1 MPLELRS
8 FLFAVSAILA
18 LVLFVPCIES
28 ILNLVRR
35 NSRQAVD
42 ADAVNLQPLAT
53 SSRVKSATGFSR
65 EIA

>member
-35 NSRQAVD
+35 NSRQPPSM
-42 ADAVNLQPLAT
+42 NWPTGLAIHPGST
-53 SSRVKSATGFSR
+53 AT
-65 EIA
+65 

>member
-53 SSRVKSATGFSR
+53 SSRVKTATGFSR